1 MKFSDT
7 LTQARAWLQR
17 EGRLWYRSLQREFD
31 LGVLYYTG
39 EGVPQDDVQAYQWF
53 HLAADAFSAKAD
65 QDKAV
70 QARKRVAARMTL
82 TQIAERK
89 SSRANGKSL
98 SSPLSCP
105 FPLPTPVACAFGV
118 PLPTSERMLSRGHA
132 LALQRRGALSG
143 RHYRGQT
150 VAGRERSIRPPH
162 GRNHVE
168 WAGLWHLFEMIDP
181 SGIPADDLGLLLLG
195 TIHQNLLND
204 LPTPREGRLK
214 MRII

>member
-1 MKFSDT
+1 VKFSDT

-53 HLAADAFSAKAD
+53 HLAAAAFSAKAD

-82 TQIAERK
+82 AQIAERK

-98 SSPLSCP
+98 SPPLSCP

-150 VAGRERSIRPPH
+150 VAGRERSIRPPTRPESCGM
-162 GRNHVE
+162 GRPLAPIRDDRPERHSRRRS
-168 WAGLWHLFEMIDP
+168 WP
-181 SGIPADDLGLLLLG
+181 SP
-195 TIHQNLLND
+195 
-204 LPTPREGRLK
+204 PRYNPPESPQ
-214 MRII
+214 